1 MGKFKHPIHIY
12 GAVALGVGSAVRR
25 IGNGRSVT
33 KAVRLAVAFYLLWLG
48 FPSVGFANRSI
59 VKNTIGIQQQA
70 TIKAGKSSSKIPQ
83 TKVGSA
89 KTSVVT
95 KKIASQSS
103 SPSAA
108 LKPVRK
114 DTATKIIP
122 QKQFQKITKTSMKV
136 LKTVVPKSTLP
147 KNQTVA
153 SKTTT
158 AKSVAIISKKGAAMV
173 PSKAFIQKSPVAS
186 KVKAQA
192 SSNASSTKV
201 LLKSLQAVPPKQNT
215 SKAILKPSAIQPKTS
230 IPSTSGGICKLSP
243 ALPVKPAHSAFP
255 VNTSVRLSDVAKQL
269 RLTYSVKG
277 QSIVLSDGRHCF
289 EFQSGTKE
297 AIFERIKIFLSYPI
311 EAQPIPTMQLKKQ
324 VHQLRSV
331 SPEYLIRTADVETVI
346 KPLLFPKN
354 FVKKRVKIIVIDP
367 GHGGKADGT
376 VQNGVKEKLLTLKTS
391 QLLASKLEKL
401 EKGYRYTVHLTR
413 NKDTDVSLSQRSE
426 DANNNH
432 ADLFISIHYN
442 SAPSEQAR
450 GIEIFTFPLT
460 GCPSSDHVVTKEFVP
475 MPINAFDGQNSLLG
489 WSVQEKII
497 RSIGSVD
504 RGVKRKHLGVLRE
517 LNCPGILI
525 ECGFL
530 SNPKEA
536 KACNSA
542 DYQEKLT
549 QAIANGIRAYNGG

>member
-1 MGKFKHPIHIY
+1 M
-12 GAVALGVGSAVRR
+12 RR
-25 IGNGRSVT
+25 IDNEGSLT
-33 KAVRLAVAFYLLWLG
+33 KAVLLSVAFYLLYPG
-48 FPSVGFANRSI
+48 FASVGFADRLI
-59 VKNTIGIQQQA
+59 VKNAVGIQQQA
-70 TIKAGKSSSKIPQ
+70 TVKTGKSSLKVSQ

-95 KKIASQSS
+95 KKISSQSS
-103 SPSAA
+103 PSSVA
-108 LKPVRK
+108 LKSVQK

-122 QKQFQKITKTSMKV
+122 QKRFQKTTKNSTTVSKTAFPKV
-136 LKTVVPKSTLP
+136 IFS

-153 SKTTT
+153 LKTTT
-158 AKSVAIISKKGAAMV
+158 AKSVAITSKKGSTTA
-173 PSKAFIQKSPVAS
+173 PSKAFVQKSPVAS

-192 SSNASSTKV
+192 SSSTPSTKV
-201 LLKSLQAVPPKQNT
+201 LLKSSQAVPSKETALKVTQKQSVT
-215 SKAILKPSAIQPKTS
+215 QPKNTV
-230 IPSTSGGICKLSP
+230 PSTSGGVRALLP
-243 ALPVKPAHSAFP
+243 ASFSKIPAFP

-442 SAPSEQAR
+442 SAPSEQAC
-450 GIEIFTFPLT
+450 GIEVFAFPLA
-460 GCPSSDHVVTKEFVP
+460 GSPSSDRVVTKEFMP